1 MAKKPIFNIKNDEAV
16 QEESEGQIPNS
27 QPSKR
32 FSRNMVGTFVDEN
45 GEWHVAQLK
54 FDPSTGETTGYET
67 RKTGHEIY
75 EMEERLNIKLVQ
87 LGLFEEDYVN
97 E

>member
-16 QEESEGQIPNS
+16 QEETTA
-27 QPSKR
+27 QPENTAKR